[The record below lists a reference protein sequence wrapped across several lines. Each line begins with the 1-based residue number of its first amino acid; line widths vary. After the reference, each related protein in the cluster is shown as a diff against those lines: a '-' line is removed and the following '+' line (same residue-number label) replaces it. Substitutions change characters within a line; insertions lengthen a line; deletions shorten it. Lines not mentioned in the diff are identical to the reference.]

1 MAASS
6 TDYTLCRLQPG
17 HVHLPMLRQIYQGN
31 VRLALAEEAR
41 ADVLASQ
48 ETVTRIVASGNVV
61 YGINTGF
68 GKLAQTRIP
77 AERLTE
83 LQRNL

>member
-41 ADVLASQ
+41 ADVLASRKQ
-48 ETVTRIVASGNVV
+48 SPALWHRETWCTALIPGLANWRKPVFRRNV
-61 YGINTGF
+61 
-68 GKLAQTRIP
+68 
-77 AERLTE
+77 
-83 LQRNL
+83 

>member
-31 VRLALAEEAR
+31 VRLALAEEAVQMEQR
-41 ADVLASQ
+41 VRSLLQ
-48 ETVTRIVASGNVV
+48 ENA
-61 YGINTGF
+61 
-68 GKLAQTRIP
+68 A
-77 AERLTE
+77 
-83 LQRNL
+83 

>member
-48 ETVTRIVASGNVV
+48 ETVWAQAKTWRITLFAW
-61 YGINTGF
+61 
-68 GKLAQTRIP
+68 
-77 AERLTE
+77 
-83 LQRNL
+83 